1 MAANTFTVHG
11 DSCFDGTRQRRV
23 DEADTLPLNRG
34 EWLQSIYLTWM
45 ISALALGVLLLPVFK
60 PPWAKLSL
68 PPFVDFFRRYWIH
81 ILIVFT
87 IYNAKDGIDQIDR
100 VLMAST
106 GLDMTPY
113 IWAVEGNLVLW
124 VQQTFQ
130 ADWLT
135 SVLTHFYVAGFMFIC
150 YVSVFYFA
158 YFDDRWLADRV
169 TLSIAWVYILALPF
183 YLFFNVRVTGDVIP
197 GMETLAYTLTP
208 EIADWFRRIDPFT
221 NGMPS
226 LHIGI
231 PFAVWLC
238 LTRFDEDRRWNR
250 YRGTVLLYTI
260 LTAFTIIYLGIHW
273 FLDIIGGMLVAGAA
287 VSLADRTSNG
297 WWKFFDERTMNAR
310 IVTVLTRPQNA
321 FQWAS
326 KRLKV
331 GVNRYRHPTS
341 RETGRMAVFILVFVA
356 AVVTFDLAD
365 RSLPAGG
372 VEAPEGASAAD
383 GWLVTLDNQSEGT
396 VLTVH
401 NLSSVG
407 EEPVSL
413 AYEGLSL
420 NTSHDV
426 RGDWLVTTNLT
437 HALVFNLNNPLD
449 VDRSLPMSS
458 VDELLLCNEA
468 GPLQLVT
475 VSRGVMQ
482 VWSLDGDEN
491 PLGADLFGNV
501 EQVSCSGSELA
512 VVQVQRPMAV
522 HVQQFGVQGHITYQI
537 NASAPFEEDAI
548 LASWGTPVDM
558 DNASIVDVA
567 FNRNFV
573 AATVNVSAT
582 DRLVVVNRSSA
593 DQWLASNPK
602 YAVSDPSMGENVLAY
617 AIRDHLDPTAPQ
629 NKYLDREIYFL
640 ELQANTTQVLT
651 SDAEDQWSPQVL
663 TNHIVYLE
671 SDGETMTVEVHA
683 WEPELRLYSSIAL
696 QGGVVL
702 AFLVVAWHMW
712 QRQNERRQLPQ
723 P

>member
-1 MAANTFTVHG
+1 M
-11 DSCFDGTRQRRV
+11 
-23 DEADTLPLNRG
+23 NRG
-34 EWLQSIYLTWM
+34 EWLQSIYLTWL

-321 FQWAS
+321 IQWAS
-326 KRLKV
+326 KRLRV
-331 GVNRYRHPTS
+331 GVDRYCHPTS

-407 EEPVSL
+407 DEPVSL

-426 RGDWLVTTNLT
+426 QGDWLVTTNLT

-449 VDRSLPMSS
+449 VSRSFPMSS

-468 GPLQLVT
+468 GPLQLVA
-475 VSRGVMQ
+475 VSMGVMQ

-491 PLGADLFGNV
+491 PLGADLFGDV
-501 EQVSCSGSELA
+501 EHVSCSGSELA

-537 NASAPFEEDAI
+537 NASAPLEEDAI

-629 NKYLDREIYFL
+629 TKYLDREIYFL
-640 ELQANTTQVLT
+640 ELQANITQVLT